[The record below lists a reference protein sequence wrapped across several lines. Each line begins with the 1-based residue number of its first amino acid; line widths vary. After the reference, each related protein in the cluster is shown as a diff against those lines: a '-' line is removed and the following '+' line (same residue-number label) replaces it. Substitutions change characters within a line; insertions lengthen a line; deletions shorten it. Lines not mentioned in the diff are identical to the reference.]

1 MIKLRRIFL
10 LSLCALLAT
19 LTAPFAAAR
28 THDNTRPAAAH
39 PTPLPFEPK
48 EELVYEG
55 EFSKLLLRGVQI
67 AEFRFTATRAAVN
80 ATPTD
85 VRDDLPVT
93 NLIFTGN
100 ADAKGWFRKLFG
112 IDFHFNMESV
122 VEPDTFT
129 ILRTTKLDEQG
140 KRARASEA
148 IFDRGAQQIT
158 WTERNPN
165 DPASQPRIIQ
175 HPLDHAAY
183 DFLSAIY
190 YLRTQP
196 LVLGQRLEL
205 VLSDSGDVFRIPV
218 GVVERKRMKT
228 VLGKVQTLRVDVEL
242 FGKQRLIQDRNGS
255 MSVWLTDDARRI
267 PVRARINTDVGELT
281 ITLKRA
287 VAQK

>member
-1 MIKLRRIFL
+1 MTMLRRLFL
-10 LSLCALLAT
+10 LSLCALSAPLAS
-19 LTAPFAAAR
+19 PFAAAR
-28 THDNTRPAAAH
+28 THGNDRPAATR

-80 ATPTD
+80 ATPTE
-85 VRDDLPVT
+85 VRDDVPVT
-93 NLIFTGN
+93 NLIFKGN

-112 IDFHFNMESV
+112 IDFHFNIESV

-129 ILRTTKLDEQG
+129 ILHTAKLDEQG

-148 IFDRGAQQIT
+148 VFDRSTQQIT

-165 DPASQPRIIQ
+165 DPASQPRVVK
-175 HPLDHAAY
+175 HALDNAAF

-205 VLSDSGDVFRIPV
+205 VMSDSGEVFRIPV

-228 VLGKVQTLRVDVEL
+228 VLGKVQTLRVDIEL
-242 FGKQRLIQDRNGS
+242 FGQQRLIQDRTGT
-255 MSVWLTDDARRI
+255 MSLWLTDDARRI
-267 PVRARINTDVGELT
+267 PVCARLNTDVGELN
-281 ITLKRA
+281 IKLKK
-287 VAQK
+287 VGVVK